1 MPWGHMVVVQGL
13 VQNRQV
19 GCLVGRMHQKWR
31 VVVGMHTVEQ
41 MTVVG
46 VGENCLRM
54 MVAVNHGSSKNP
66 A

>member
-1 MPWGHMVVVQGL
+1 
-13 VQNRQV
+13 
-19 GCLVGRMHQKWR
+19 MHQKWR

-46 VGENCLRM
+46 IGEICLRM
-54 MVAVNHGSSKNP
+54 MVAVNYGSSKNP